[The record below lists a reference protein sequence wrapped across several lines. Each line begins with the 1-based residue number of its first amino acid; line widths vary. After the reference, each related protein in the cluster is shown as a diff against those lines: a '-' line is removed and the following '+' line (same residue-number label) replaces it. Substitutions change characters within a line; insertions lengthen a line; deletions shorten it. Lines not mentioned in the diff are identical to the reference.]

1 MSLEKALRKA
11 VERFNPEMTE
21 AQVKLAVIQPILRAL
36 DWDDSDPDEFDPE
49 FPVPEGNVDYA
60 LLRAPDNPLVFIEAK
75 RPGGV
80 DVKAEEQLFR
90 YANNKGVPFL
100 ILTDGNLW
108 DFYLS
113 MAAGDPPDR
122 QFYRVELTNE
132 ERIPEYV
139 QSLETYLRKN
149 RVVSE
154 QARVDAEQRHKTNRE
169 SGKARKAIPGVWR
182 TLLETPDDML
192 RDLLAEEV
200 ARECGTRPRL
210 EDVEAF
216 LKRLSSEAVQS
227 PPRSRPPRST
237 TASTTPRRQSMES
250 GPASSQTMRN
260 RPSKIVGFVLGDK
273 EATPGNAT
281 QTLAE
286 VLNEFARRDSG
297 FMERFADK
305 TVGEIRRL
313 VARKRDDLYINSPH
327 LIDSSLRL
335 ENGWWLATNSNTG
348 QKREYIQIACEVA
361 GVKFGSQ
368 LTLQR
373 TITLNNPEKHW
384 TRLGRFS
391 LPP

>member
-1 MSLEKALRKA
+1 
-11 VERFNPEMTE
+11 MTE

-60 LLRAPDNPLVFIEAK
+60 LLRAPDSPLVFIEAK

-139 QSLETYLRKN
+139 ESLETYLRKN

-154 QARVDAEQRHKTNRE
+154 DARRDAEQRHRSNRE
-169 SGKARKAIPGVWR
+169 RGEARKAIPGVWR
-182 TLLETPDDML
+182 NLLETPDDML

-216 LKRLSSEAVQS
+216 LKGVSSEAVQ
-227 PPRSRPPRST
+227 PTPRPRQSK
-237 TASTTPRRQSMES
+237 TASTPKAPES
-250 GPASSQTMRN
+250 DSVSAQLKSGKR
-260 RPSKIVGFVLGDK
+260 SKIVGFVLDGKHGGTETSIGNLASILK
-273 EATPGNAT
+273 EFSGRESGLMEDFRERTMKGKRPLVSKNRDELYARPDEDRP
-281 QTLAE
+281 QAE
-286 VLNEFARRDSG
+286 D
-297 FMERFADK
+297 
-305 TVGEIRRL
+305 
-313 VARKRDDLYINSPH
+313 
-327 LIDSSLRL
+327 L
-335 ENGWWLATNSNTG
+335 ENGWWLQKGIYATT
-348 QKREYIQIACEVA
+348 KEVKEHIEIACEIA

-368 LTLQR
+368 LKLIER
-373 TITLNNPEKHW
+373 
-384 TRLGRFS
+384 
-391 LPP
+391 